1 VRRSRDRDQG
11 PGSKERGARGEKQ
24 EAGCGLQSAIRDPRS
39 LFSILHSP
47 SSIFHSPSSILHSS
61 LSPLLP
67 SLLPLAFLLLFYF
80 YPIAS
85 ILTLSFAPEG
95 RLSLAALG
103 KLFGTPYYLQTLWF
117 TAWQA
122 ALSTLLT
129 VGLALPGAYVF
140 ARYDFPG
147 KSLVQAL
154 TTVPFV
160 LPTIVV
166 ALAFTA
172 LLGPRGLLNLALM
185 AVLGL
190 DRPPLDLQYTLA
202 IILLAHVFY
211 NYTLVLRIVGTY
223 WSNLDPRLEEAAR
236 MLGAGRWR
244 AFREVTLPL
253 LAPAIGAAALLVFI
267 FCFTSFGVILVLG
280 GPRFA
285 TLEVEIYRQT
295 IQYLN
300 LPLAAALSVIQ
311 VVCTFALMAAYTRL
325 QARVTRPVEL
335 RPRRVTQRR
344 LRGWRAWLVVGANVG
359 LMLALLVAPLAAL
372 VERSLTLPAQAGVSL
387 AFYRQLFENPRGS
400 AFYVPPVAAVR
411 NSVGFALATVG
422 LSVALGLMA
431 AAVLDGG
438 GARGSRLAGLRR
450 LLDPLFMLPLGTSA
464 VTLGL
469 GYIVALDE
477 PPLDLRTSPLLVV
490 LAHTL
495 VALPFVV
502 RSVLPALRSI
512 DPRLREAAG
521 LLGASPW
528 RVWRDVDLPIVAR
541 AVLVGA
547 VFAFTVSMGEFGA
560 TSLIARPE
568 RPTMP
573 IAIYRFLARPGV
585 ANYGQALAMST
596 LLMLVCTLG
605 FLAIERFRVG
615 EVGEF

>member
-1 VRRSRDRDQG
+1 M
-11 PGSKERGARGEKQ
+11 SKWVDED
-24 EAGCGLQSAIRDPRS
+24 AGKGTPYPHLLIPR
-39 LFSILHSP
+39 LLIYSI
-47 SSIFHSPSSILHSS
+47 
-61 LSPLLP
+61 PLT
-67 SLLPLAFLLLFYF
+67 FLLLFYF
-80 YPIAS
+80 YPVAS

-95 RLSLAALG
+95 RFDPAALG
-103 KLFGTPYYLQTLWF
+103 KLFSTPYYLQTLWF
-117 TAWQA
+117 TTWQA

-140 ARYDFPG
+140 ARYDFPC

-172 LLGPRGLLNLALM
+172 LLGPHGLLNLALM
-185 AVLGL
+185 GLLGL
-190 DRPPLDLQYTLA
+190 DRPPLDLQHTLTV
-202 IILLAHVFY
+202 ILLAHVFY
-211 NYTLVLRIVGTY
+211 NYTLVLRMVGTY
-223 WSNLDPRLEEAAR
+223 WANLDPQLGEAAR
-236 MLGAGRWR
+236 LLGANRWR

-267 FCFTSFGVILVLG
+267 FCFTSFGVVLVLG

-285 TLEVEIYRQT
+285 TLEVEIYHQT
-295 IQYLN
+295 IHYLN
-300 LPLAAALSVIQ
+300 LPLAAALSLIQ
-311 VVCTFALMAAYTRL
+311 IIFTFTLMATYTRL
-325 QARVTRPVEL
+325 QARKTLPLEL
-335 RPRRVTQRR
+335 RPRQVTQRR
-344 LRGWRAWLVVGANVG
+344 PRRWREWLVVGANVG
-359 LMLALLVAPLAAL
+359 LMLVLLATPLVAL
-372 VERSLTLPAQAGVSL
+372 VERSLTLSTTGGVSL
-387 AFYRQLFENPRGS
+387 AFYRQLFYNPRGS

-422 LSVALGLMA
+422 LSVVLGLMA
-431 AAVLDGG
+431 AAVLDNAGADN
-438 GARGSRLAGLRR
+438 ARGSGSSARSPHPRGRWLGR
-450 LLDPLFMLPLGTSA
+450 LLDPVFMLPLGTSA

-477 PPLDLRTSPLLVV
+477 PPLNLRTSPLLIV

-512 DPRLREAAG
+512 HPHLREAAA

-528 RVWRDVDLPIVAR
+528 HVWREVDLPIVAR
-541 AVLVGA
+541 SVLVGA
-547 VFAFTVSMGEFGA
+547 VFAFTISMGEFGA

-573 IAIYRFLARPGV
+573 VAIYRFLGRPGM

-605 FLAIERFRVG
+605 FLALERFRVG

>member
-1 VRRSRDRDQG
+1 MGRQGDRRKRSQPPSRGR
-11 PGSKERGARGEKQ
+11 PMGAVL
-24 EAGCGLQSAIRDPRS
+24 AWSAA
-39 LFSILHSP
+39 SP
-47 SSIFHSPSSILHSS
+47 V
-61 LSPLLP
+61 
-67 SLLPLAFLLLFYF
+67 SLLTHLLIYSIPLTFLCLFYF
-80 YPIAS
+80 YPLAS
-85 ILTLSFAPEG
+85 ILSLSFAPEG
-95 RLSLAALG
+95 HFSLAALE
-103 KLFGTPYYLQTLWF
+103 KLVRTPYYLHTLWF
-117 TAWQA
+117 TVWQA

-172 LLGPRGLLNLALM
+172 LVGPRGLINLALM
-185 AVLGL
+185 GFLGL
-190 DRPPLDLQYTLA
+190 DRPPLDLQYTLG

-223 WSNLDPRLEEAAR
+223 WANLDPRLEEAAR
-236 MLGAGRWR
+236 MLGASRWR
-244 AFREVTLPL
+244 AWRQVTLPL
-253 LAPAIGAAALLVFI
+253 LSPAIGAAALLVFV

-295 IQYLN
+295 IQYLD
-300 LPLAAALSVIQ
+300 LPLAAALSLVQILF
-311 VVCTFALMAAYTRL
+311 TFALMAVYTRL
-325 QARVTRPVEL
+325 QARVTRPLEL

-344 LRGWRAWLVVGANVG
+344 LRRPREWLVVGINVG

-372 VERSLTLPAQAGVSL
+372 VQRSLTLSSGGRVSL
-387 AFYRQLFENPRGS
+387 VSYRQLFENPRGS
-400 AFYVPPVAAVR
+400 AFYVPPAAAVR
-411 NSVGFALATVG
+411 NSLAFALATVA
-422 LSVALGLMA
+422 LSLVLGLLA
-431 AAVLDGG
+431 ATALTRRPSSPSPPLPV
-438 GARGSRLAGLRR
+438 SPSPRLPLSPS
-450 LLDPLFMLPLGTSA
+450 LLDPLLMLPLGTSA

-469 GYIVALDE
+469 GYIVALDR
-477 PPLDLRTSPLLVV
+477 PPLNLRTSPLLVV

-495 VALPFVV
+495 IALPFVL
-502 RSVLPALRSI
+502 RSILPALRSI
-512 DPRLREAAG
+512 HPRLREAAA

-528 RVWRDVDLPIVAR
+528 RVWREVDLPIVAR

-547 VFAFTVSMGEFGA
+547 VFAFTVSLGEFGA

-573 IAIYRFLARPGV
+573 IAIYRFLSRPGA
-585 ANYGQALAMST
+585 ANYGQALAMAT

>member
-1 VRRSRDRDQG
+1 
-11 PGSKERGARGEKQ
+11 
-24 EAGCGLQSAIRDPRS
+24 
-39 LFSILHSP
+39 
-47 SSIFHSPSSILHSS
+47 
-61 LSPLLP
+61 LLP
-67 SLLPLAFLLLFYF
+67 ALLPLAFLLLFYF
-80 YPIAS
+80 YPLSS
-85 ILTLSFAPEG
+85 ILALSFAPEG
-95 RLSLAALG
+95 HVSLAALG
-103 KLFGTPYYLQTLWF
+103 KLFRTSYYLQTLWF
-117 TAWQA
+117 TIWQA

-185 AVLGL
+185 ALLRL

-202 IILLAHVFY
+202 VILLAHVFY

-223 WSNLDPRLEEAAR
+223 WANLDPQLEEAAR

-253 LAPAIGAAALLVFI
+253 LWPAIGAAALLVFV

-300 LPLAAALSVIQ
+300 LPLAAALSLLQILF
-311 VVCTFALMAAYTRL
+311 TFALMAAYTRL
-325 QARVTRPVEL
+325 QARVTRPLEL
-335 RPRRVTQRR
+335 RPRQVTQRR
-344 LRGWRAWLVVGANVG
+344 LRRGREWLIVALNVG
-359 LMLALLVAPLAAL
+359 LMLALLIAPLAAL
-372 VERSLTLPAQAGVSL
+372 VERSLTLSTARGVSL

-431 AAVLDGG
+431 AAVMDD
-438 GARGSRLAGLRR
+438 RGSARSPRPRGQWLRR
-450 LLDPLFMLPLGTSA
+450 LLDPVFMLPLGTSA

-512 DPRLREAAG
+512 HPRLREAAA

-528 RVWRDVDLPIVAR
+528 RVWREVDLPIVAR

-573 IAIYRFLARPGV
+573 IAIYRFLGRPGA

>member
-1 VRRSRDRDQG
+1 MRPHRIAG
-11 PGSKERGARGEKQ
+11 WRGWDGRHLLVLA
-24 EAGCGLQSAIRDPRS
+24 
-39 LFSILHSP
+39 
-47 SSIFHSPSSILHSS
+47 SSIL
-61 LSPLLP
+61 PLV
-67 SLLPLAFLLLFYF
+67 FLLLFYF
-80 YPIAS
+80 YPLIS

-95 RLSLAALG
+95 QFSLEPLG
-103 KLFGTPYYLQTLWF
+103 KLFGLSGGTPRYLETLWF
-117 TAWQA
+117 TTWQA

-129 VGLALPGAYVF
+129 VALALPGAYVF

-166 ALAFTA
+166 SLAFTA
-172 LLGPRGLLNLALM
+172 LLGPRGLVNLALM
-185 AVLGL
+185 RLL
-190 DRPPLDLQYTLA
+190 ELEQPPLNLQHTLV

-236 MLGAGRWR
+236 MLGSGRWR
-244 AFREVTLPL
+244 AFWEVTLPL
-253 LAPAIGAAALLVFI
+253 LTPSVGAAALLVFI
-267 FCFTSFGVILVLG
+267 FDFTSFGVILVLG

-285 TLEVEIYRQT
+285 TLEVAIYRQT
-295 IQYLN
+295 VHYLN
-300 LPLAAALSVIQ
+300 LPLAATLSLIQ
-311 VVCTFALMAAYTRL
+311 ILFTFGLMAAYTRL
-325 QARVTRPVEL
+325 QARATLPVEQ
-335 RPRRVTQRR
+335 RSRRATQRR
-344 LRGWRAWLVVGANVG
+344 PQTWRERLMVGGNVG
-359 LMLALLVAPLAAL
+359 LMLIMLVTPLGAL
-372 VERSLTLPAQAGVSL
+372 VERSLTLGGGVSL
-387 AFYRQLFENPRGS
+387 TFYRELFRNPRGS
-400 AFYVPPVAAVR
+400 VFYVPPVAAVR

-422 LSVALGLMA
+422 LSVVLGLMA
-431 AAVLDGG
+431 ASILDNRAA
-438 GARGSRLAGLRR
+438 GAGRETGSGASRWLRR
-450 LLDPLFMLPLGTSA
+450 LLDPILMLPLGTSA

-477 PPLDLRTSPLLVV
+477 PPLNLRTSPLLVI

-512 DPRLREAAG
+512 QPQLREAAA
-521 LLGASPW
+521 LMGASPW
-528 RVWRDVDLPIVAR
+528 RVWREVDLPIVAR

-573 IAIYRFLARPGV
+573 VAIYRFLGRPGTV
-585 ANYGQALAMST
+585 NYGQALAMST
-596 LLMLVCTLG
+596 LLMLVCTVG
-605 FLAIERFRVG
+605 FLAIEHFRVG
-615 EVGEF
+615 EMGEF

>member
-1 VRRSRDRDQG
+1 MRGDREGAGGRGDR
-11 PGSKERGARGEKQ
+11 ERGRY
-24 EAGCGLQSAIRDPRS
+24 LQS
-39 LFSILHSP
+39 L
-47 SSIFHSPSSILHSS
+47 
-61 LSPLLP
+61 LSGLP
-67 SLLPLAFLLLFYF
+67 ALLPLSFLLLFYF
-80 YPIAS
+80 YPLIS

-95 RLSLAALG
+95 SFSLAALE
-103 KLFGTPYYLQTLWF
+103 KLFRTSYYVQTLWF
-117 TAWQA
+117 TVWQA
-122 ALSTLLT
+122 AVSTVLT
-129 VGLALPGAYVF
+129 VLLALPGAYVF

-147 KSLVQAL
+147 KSLIQAL

-172 LLGPRGLLNLALM
+172 LLGSRGLVNLALM
-185 AVLGL
+185 RLLGL
-190 DRPPLDLQYTLA
+190 HRPPLDLQHTLA

-223 WSNLDPRLEEAAR
+223 WANLDPRLEEAAR
-236 MLGAGRWR
+236 MLGASRWR
-244 AFREVTLPL
+244 AFRQVTLPL
-253 LAPAIGAAALLVFI
+253 LGPAIGAAALLVYI

-300 LPLAAALSVIQ
+300 LPLAAALSLIQ
-311 VVCTFALMAAYTRL
+311 ILFTFALMAAYTRL
-325 QARVTRPVEL
+325 QARVTRTVEL
-335 RPRRVTQRR
+335 RPRQVTQRR
-344 LRGWRAWLVVGANVG
+344 VGNWRAGLVIGANVG

-372 VERSLTLPAQAGVSL
+372 VERSLTLPATEGVSL
-387 AFYRQLFENPRGS
+387 ALYAQLFENPRGS

-431 AAVLDGG
+431 AAVMDTRRSGPG
-438 GARGSRLAGLRR
+438 GLRR

-477 PPLDLRTSPLLVV
+477 PPLNLRTSPLLVV

-512 DPRLREAAG
+512 SPRLREAAA

-528 RVWRDVDLPIVAR
+528 RVWREVDLPIVAR
-541 AVLVGA
+541 ALLVGA

-573 IAIYRFLARPGV
+573 IAIYRFLGRPG
-585 ANYGQALAMST
+585 ATNYGQALAMST
-596 LLMLVCTLG
+596 LLMLVCTVG
-605 FLAIERFRVG
+605 FLAIERFRMG

>member
-1 VRRSRDRDQG
+1 MNDVTTFRDT
-11 PGSKERGARGEKQ
+11 SE
-24 EAGCGLQSAIRDPRS
+24 PRQ
-39 LFSILHSP
+39 
-47 SSIFHSPSSILHSS
+47 
-61 LSPLLP
+61 
-67 SLLPLAFLLLFYF
+67 AFLRWLVHLAPQLLYIIPILFLLIFYF
-80 YPIAS
+80 YPLTS
-85 ILTLSFAPEG
+85 ILSLSFAPEG
-95 RLSLAALG
+95 RFSLNTLE
-103 KLFGTPYYLQTLWF
+103 KLFSATRYLETLWF
-117 TAWQA
+117 TTWQA

-129 VGLALPGAYVF
+129 VILALPGAYVF

-172 LLGPRGLLNLALM
+172 LLGPNGLLNVALM
-185 AVLGL
+185 RLLSLAQ
-190 DRPPLDLQYTLA
+190 PPLDIQHTLA

-223 WSNLDPRLEEAAR
+223 WSNLNPSLEEAAR
-236 MLGAGRWR
+236 MLGASRWR

-253 LAPAIGAAALLVFI
+253 LIPPLGAAALLVFI
-267 FCFTSFGVILVLG
+267 FCFTSFGVILILG

-285 TLEVEIYRQT
+285 TLEVAIYRQT
-295 IQYLN
+295 VHHLN
-300 LPLAAALSVIQ
+300 LPLAAILSLVQIFF
-311 VVCTFALMAAYTRL
+311 TFGLMTAYTWL
-325 QARVTRPVEL
+325 QAHTTLPVEMQA
-335 RPRRVTQRR
+335 RQVTQRR
-344 LRGWRAWLVVGANVG
+344 PQNWRKWLVLGLNMG
-359 LMLALLVAPLAAL
+359 LMLILLMAPLIAL
-372 VERSLTLPAQAGVSL
+372 VERSFMLQGKISPT
-387 AFYRQLFENPRGS
+387 FYRELFRNPRGS
-400 AFYVPPVAAVR
+400 FFYVPPVAAVR

-431 AAVLDGG
+431 ASALDK
-438 GARGSRLAGLRR
+438 RKETRFLRKTWFLNR
-450 LLDPLFMLPLGTSA
+450 LLDPILMLPLGTSA

-477 PPLDLRTSPLLVV
+477 PPLNLRTSPLLVI

-502 RSVLPALRSI
+502 RSVMPALRSI
-512 DPRLREAAG
+512 QPQLREAASVM
-521 LLGASPW
+521 GAPPW
-528 RVWRDVDLPIVAR
+528 RVWREVDLPIVAR
-541 AVLVGA
+541 AVLVGG
-547 VFAFTVSMGEFGA
+547 VFAFTISMGEFGA

-573 IAIYRFLARPGV
+573 IAIYRFLSRPGAV
-585 ANYGQALAMST
+585 NYGQALAMST

-615 EVGEF
+615 ELGEF

>member
-1 VRRSRDRDQG
+1 M
-11 PGSKERGARGEKQ
+11 SKWVDEDAGKGAPYPH
-24 EAGCGLQSAIRDPRS
+24 LLIPR
-39 LFSILHSP
+39 LLIYSI
-47 SSIFHSPSSILHSS
+47 
-61 LSPLLP
+61 PLT
-67 SLLPLAFLLLFYF
+67 FLLVFYF

-95 RLSLAALG
+95 RFDPAALG
-103 KLFGTPYYLQTLWF
+103 KLFSTPYYLQTLWF
-117 TAWQA
+117 TTWQA

-172 LLGPRGLLNLALM
+172 LLGPHGLLNLALM
-185 AVLGL
+185 GLLGL
-190 DRPPLDLQYTLA
+190 DQPPLDLQHTLTV
-202 IILLAHVFY
+202 ILLAHVFY
-211 NYTLVLRIVGTY
+211 NYTLVLRMVGTY
-223 WSNLDPRLEEAAR
+223 WANLDPQLGEAAR
-236 MLGAGRWR
+236 LLGANRWR

-267 FCFTSFGVILVLG
+267 FCFTSFGVVLVLG

-285 TLEVEIYRQT
+285 TLEVEIYHQT
-295 IQYLN
+295 IHYLN
-300 LPLAAALSVIQ
+300 LPLAAALSLIQ
-311 VVCTFALMAAYTRL
+311 IIFTFTLMATYTRL
-325 QARVTRPVEL
+325 QARKTLPLEL
-335 RPRRVTQRR
+335 RPRQVTQRR
-344 LRGWRAWLVVGANVG
+344 PRRWREWLVVGTNVG
-359 LMLALLVAPLAAL
+359 LMLVLLVAPLVAL
-372 VERSLTLPAQAGVSL
+372 VERSLTLSTTGGVSL
-387 AFYRQLFENPRGS
+387 AFYRQLFYNPRGS

-422 LSVALGLMA
+422 LSVVLGLMA
-431 AAVLDGG
+431 AAVLDNAGTDS
-438 GARGSRLAGLRR
+438 ARGSGSSARSPRPRGRWLRR
-450 LLDPLFMLPLGTSA
+450 LLDPVFMLPLGTSA

-477 PPLDLRTSPLLVV
+477 PPLNLRTSPLLIV

-512 DPRLREAAG
+512 HPHLREAAA

-528 RVWRDVDLPIVAR
+528 HVWREVDLPIVAR
-541 AVLVGA
+541 SVLVGA
-547 VFAFTVSMGEFGA
+547 VFAFTISMGEFGA

-573 IAIYRFLARPGV
+573 VAIYRFLGRPGT

-605 FLAIERFRVG
+605 FLALERFRVG

>member
-1 VRRSRDRDQG
+1 MQD
-11 PGSKERGARGEKQ
+11 
-24 EAGCGLQSAIRDPRS
+24 AGHL
-39 LFSILHSP
+39 LHLASC
-47 SSIFHSPSSILHSS
+47 
-61 LSPLLP
+61 
-67 SLLPLAFLLLFYF
+67 LLPLVFLLLFYF
-80 YPIAS
+80 YPLAS
-85 ILTLSFAPEG
+85 ILTLSFAPAG
-95 RLSLAALG
+95 SLSLAPLE
-103 KLFGTPYYLQTLWF
+103 KLFRTPYYLHTLWF
-117 TAWQA
+117 TTWQA

-140 ARYDFPG
+140 ARYDFFG

-172 LLGPRGLLNLALM
+172 LLGPRGMLNVGLM
-185 AVLGL
+185 SLLGL
-190 DRPPLDLQYTLA
+190 DRPPLNFQYTLGV
-202 IILLAHVFY
+202 ILLAHVFY
-211 NYTLVLRIVGTY
+211 NYTLILRIVGTY
-223 WSNLDPRLEEAAR
+223 WANLDPRLEEAAR
-236 MLGAGRWR
+236 MLGANRWQ
-244 AFREVTLPL
+244 ALREVTLPL
-253 LAPAIGAAALLVFI
+253 LTPAIGAASLLTFI

-285 TLEVEIYRQT
+285 TIEVEIYRQT

-311 VVCTFALMAAYTRL
+311 IIFTFALMAAYTRL
-325 QARVTRPVEL
+325 QARPLDL
-335 RPRRVTQRR
+335 RPRQVTQRR
-344 LRGWRAWLVVGANVG
+344 PRNRREWLVIGANVG
-359 LMLALLVAPLAAL
+359 LMLALLIAPLVAL
-372 VERSLTLPAQAGVSL
+372 VERSLTLPAVNGVSL

-400 AFYVPPVAAVR
+400 AFYVPPMAAVR
-411 NSVGFALATVG
+411 NSVEFALATMV
-422 LSVALGLMA
+422 LSVTLGLMA
-431 AAVLDGG
+431 AAVLD
-438 GARGSRLAGLRR
+438 ARRETRFLGR
-450 LLDPLFMLPLGTSA
+450 LLDPIFMLPLGTSA

-477 PPLDLRTSPLLVV
+477 PPLNLRTSPLLIV

-512 DPRLREAAG
+512 QPHLRETAA
-521 LLGASPW
+521 LLGATPY
-528 RVWRDVDLPIVAR
+528 RVWREVDLPIVAR
-541 AVLVGA
+541 AILVGA
-547 VFAFTVSMGEFGA
+547 VFAFTISMGEFGA

-573 IAIYRFLARPGV
+573 IAIYRFLGRPG
-585 ANYGQALAMST
+585 ASNYGQALAMST
-596 LLMLVCTLG
+596 LLMLVCTVS

>member
-1 VRRSRDRDQG
+1 MDGGRATLIDRAGAGKQKSKESRNQKKHQDSG
-11 PGSKERGARGEKQ
+11 PGIWDLGFGIWDLAF
-24 EAGCGLQSAIRDPRS
+24 APW
-39 LFSILHSP
+39 
-47 SSIFHSPSSILHSS
+47 
-61 LSPLLP
+61 LP
-67 SLLPLAFLLLFYF
+67 ALLPLVFLLLFFF
-80 YPIAS
+80 YPLIS
-85 ILTLSFAPEG
+85 ILSLSFSPEG
-95 RLSLAALG
+95 HFSLAPLG
-103 KLFGTPYYLQTLWF
+103 TLFLTPRYLQTLWF
-117 TAWQA
+117 TLWQA

-147 KSLVQAL
+147 KSLLQAL

-160 LPTIVV
+160 LPTMVV

-172 LLGPRGLLNLALM
+172 LLGPRGWINLALM
-185 AVLGL
+185 GLLEL
-190 DRPPLDLQYTLA
+190 DRPPLDLQYSLA

-223 WSNLDPRLEEAAR
+223 WANLNPRLEEAAR
-236 MLGAGRWR
+236 MLGASRWR

-253 LAPAIGAAALLVFI
+253 LVPAISAAALLVFI

-295 IQYLN
+295 VHYLN
-300 LPLAAALSVIQ
+300 LPLAAALSLVQI
-311 VVCTFALMAAYTRL
+311 VFTFVTMAVYTRL
-325 QARVTRPVEL
+325 QARLTLPLEL
-335 RPRRVTQRR
+335 RSRQVTQRPVR
-344 LRGWRAWLVVGANVG
+344 RWREQLVVGANVG
-359 LMLALLVAPLAAL
+359 LMLVLLITPLVAL
-372 VERSLTLPAQAGVSL
+372 VARSVTLSNGEGVSL
-387 AFYRQLFENPRGS
+387 TFYRQLFENPRGS

-411 NSVGFALATVG
+411 YSVGFALAAVALSVG
-422 LSVALGLMA
+422 LGLLA
-431 AAVLDGG
+431 ATVLE
-438 GARGSRLAGLRR
+438 SRESSPAPRTRKRRQGQALRR

-469 GYIVALDE
+469 GYIIALDE
-477 PPLDLRTSPLLVV
+477 PPLNLRTSPLLVV

-512 DPRLREAAG
+512 NPRLREAAAI
-521 LLGASPW
+521 LGASPG
-528 RVWRDVDLPIVAR
+528 RVWREVDLPIVAR

-547 VFAFTVSMGEFGA
+547 VFAFTISMGEFGA

-573 IAIYRFLARPGV
+573 IAIYRFLGRPG
-585 ANYGQALAMST
+585 ATNYGQALAMST

>member
-1 VRRSRDRDQG
+1 MSRWVD
-11 PGSKERGARGEKQ
+11 EGAGKRIL
-24 EAGCGLQSAIRDPRS
+24 CPHPLIPR
-39 LFSILHSP
+39 LLIYSI
-47 SSIFHSPSSILHSS
+47 
-61 LSPLLP
+61 
-67 SLLPLAFLLLFYF
+67 PLAFLLLFYF

-95 RLSLAALG
+95 RFSLAALER
-103 KLFGTPYYLQTLWF
+103 LIGTPYYLQTLWF
-117 TAWQA
+117 TTWQA
-122 ALSTLLT
+122 AFSTLLT

-147 KSLVQAL
+147 KSLVRAL

-172 LLGPRGLLNLALM
+172 FLGPRGLLNLALM
-185 AVLGL
+185 DLLGL
-190 DRPPLDLQYTLA
+190 DRPVLDLQHTLA
-202 IILLAHVFY
+202 LILLAHVFY

-223 WSNLDPRLEEAAR
+223 WANLDPRLEEAAR
-236 MLGAGRWR
+236 MLGADRWR

-253 LAPAIGAAALLVFI
+253 LSPAIGAAALLVFI

-300 LPLAAALSVIQ
+300 LPLAAALSVVQILF
-311 VVCTFALMAAYTRL
+311 TFALMAVYTRL
-325 QARVTRPVEL
+325 QARLALPLEL

-344 LRGWRAWLVVGANVG
+344 PRHWREWLAVGVNVG
-359 LMLALLVAPLAAL
+359 LMLALLVTPLAAL
-372 VERSLTLPAQAGVSL
+372 VERSLTLSATGGVSL
-387 AFYRQLFENPRGS
+387 AFYRQLFYNPRGS

-422 LSVALGLMA
+422 LSVTLGLMA
-431 AAVLDGG
+431 ASVLDS
-438 GARGSRLAGLRR
+438 RGSARSPRPRGLRLRR
-450 LLDPLFMLPLGTSA
+450 LLDPIFMLPLGTSA

-477 PPLDLRTSPLLVV
+477 PPLNLRTSPLLVV

-512 DPRLREAAG
+512 HPNLREAAA
-521 LLGASPW
+521 LLGGSPW
-528 RVWRDVDLPIVAR
+528 RVWREVDLPIVAR

-573 IAIYRFLARPGV
+573 IAIYRFLGRPGAV
-585 ANYGQALAMST
+585 NYGQALAMST